1 MDKELLS
8 FVIETLLLKP
18 QSYVGMTVAAPGCSV
33 ASQSSDQDVVREHA
47 EAMRDLIAERVAS
60 NAGAIADTLV
70 EVIKCNTRVQ
80 PDVIFE
86 VCDGVVT
93 RYQYVLT
100 NQVTSIDP
108 KLCGALRAILGYCNY
123 SFIPPVQNMCGN
135 ASAMYQQPMQ
145 QSMQQPVYIQPKN
158 DPMIQ
163 RLPTYNQPKDT
174 SMITPWSYS
183 DQSMTYVTQ
192 LRSFTT
198 SLKDSVEK
206 FIQAILSSKEYSPL
220 TELRNCK
227 SKVVILHDSSYK
239 DEIKVIADEKG
250 MIVLTDT
257 SANSDSVPTY
267 RNNYFRPELGLLL
280 MINVYNL
287 EGGAGLF
294 PGRNKNSAYAV
305 HEWTSIDNYLAI
317 EKYINTTDGIRD
329 ELMRKAP
336 EFLKDFDADLVV
348 IHRDYIGN

>member
-18 QSYVGMTVAAPGCSV
+18 QTFVGMTVAAPGYPV
-33 ASQSSDQDVVREHA
+33 AHQSSDHDVVREHA
-47 EAMRDLIAERVAS
+47 GEMRDLLAERVAS
-60 NAGAIADTLV
+60 NAGVIADTLV
-70 EVIKCNTRVQ
+70 EVIKCNARIR
-80 PDVIFE
+80 PDIIFE
-86 VCDGVVT
+86 LCDGVVT
-93 RYQYVLT
+93 QYQYVLT

-108 KLCGALRAILGYCNY
+108 KLAGALKVILAYCNY
-123 SFIPPVQNMCGN
+123 SFTPLVQNTCGN
-135 ASAMYQQPMQ
+135 ASMIQQQPMQ
-145 QSMQQPVYIQPKN
+145 Q
-158 DPMIQ
+158 
-163 RLPTYNQPKDT
+163 PTHNQPKDASWT
-174 SMITPWSYS
+174 YNDAVIPYS
-183 DQSMTYVTQ
+183 Q
-192 LRSFTT
+192 LQGFTT
-198 SLKDSVEK
+198 NLKISVEE
-206 FIQAILSSKEYSPL
+206 FIQAMLSTKVYSPL
-220 TELRNCK
+220 TVLRNCK
-227 SKVVILHDSSYK
+227 SKVVIVHDSPYK
-239 DEIKVIADEKG
+239 DEIRAIADEKG
-250 MIVLTDT
+250 MIVLIDT

-317 EKYINTTDGIRD
+317 EKYINNTDGIRE

>member
-18 QSYVGMTVAAPGCSV
+18 QSFVGMTVAAPGYPV
-33 ASQSSDQDVVREHA
+33 AHQSSDHDVVREHA
-47 EAMRDLIAERVAS
+47 GEMRDLLAERVAS
-60 NAGAIADTLV
+60 NAGVIADTLV
-70 EVIKCNTRVQ
+70 EVIKCNARIR
-80 PDVIFE
+80 PDIIFE
-86 VCDGVVT
+86 LCDGVVT
-93 RYQYVLT
+93 QYQYVLT

-108 KLCGALRAILGYCNY
+108 KLAGALKVILACCNY
-123 SFIPPVQNMCGN
+123 SFTPLVQNTCGN
-135 ASAMYQQPMQ
+135 ASMIQQQPMQ
-145 QSMQQPVYIQPKN
+145 Q
-158 DPMIQ
+158 
-163 RLPTYNQPKDT
+163 PTHNQPKDASWT
-174 SMITPWSYS
+174 YNDAVIPYS
-183 DQSMTYVTQ
+183 Q
-192 LRSFTT
+192 LQGFTT
-198 SLKDSVEK
+198 NLKISVEE
-206 FIQAILSSKEYSPL
+206 FIQAMLSTKVYSPL
-220 TELRNCK
+220 TVLRNCK
-227 SKVVILHDSSYK
+227 SKVVIVHDSPYK
-239 DEIKVIADEKG
+239 DEIRAIADEKG
-250 MIVLTDT
+250 MIVLIDT

-317 EKYINTTDGIRD
+317 EKYINTIDGIRE

>member
-18 QSYVGMTVAAPGCSV
+18 QSLMGTTGHGVP
-33 ASQSSDQDVVREHA
+33 QSSDQDVVREHA
-47 EAMRDLIAERVAS
+47 GAMRDLIAERVAS

-86 VCDGVVT
+86 LCDGILPK
-93 RYQYVLT
+93 YQFALT

-123 SFIPPVQNMCGN
+123 SFGN
-135 ASAMYQQPMQ
+135 APVIWPTYEQIKETAMMQRMQGQPMR
-145 QSMQQPVYIQPKN
+145 QP
-158 DPMIQ
+158 M
-163 RLPTYNQPKDT
+163 YNQPKDN
-174 SMITPWSYS
+174 SMYQQPAYNQPIDPQWMYKNEASVP
-183 DQSMTYVTQ
+183 VTQ
-192 LRSFTT
+192 LMNLTT
-198 SLKDSVEK
+198 SLKSSVEE

-227 SKVVILHDSSYK
+227 SRVVIVHDSSYK
-239 DEIKVIADEKG
+239 DEIKAIADEKG

-257 SANSDSVPTY
+257 SANSDSVPSY

-336 EFLKDFDADLVV
+336 EFLKDFDADLVA

>member
-18 QSYVGMTVAAPGCSV
+18 QPQYPVAQHSFAH
-33 ASQSSDQDVVREHA
+33 DVVREHA
-47 EAMRDLIAERVAS
+47 GAMRDLIAERVAS

-86 VCDGVVT
+86 VCDGILPK
-93 RYQYVLT
+93 YQFALT

-145 QSMQQPVYIQPKN
+145 QPMQVYIQPKN
-158 DPMIQ
+158 DPMTQ

-174 SMITPWSYS
+174 SMITPWSYN
-183 DQSMTYVTQ
+183 DQSMAYVTQ
-192 LRSFTT
+192 LQSFTT

-227 SKVVILHDSSYK
+227 SKVVIVHDSSYK

-294 PGRNKNSAYAV
+294 PGRNKNSVYAV

-317 EKYINTTDGIRD
+317 EKYINTTDGIRE

>member
-18 QSYVGMTVAAPGCSV
+18 QPRMGATFVASGCPV

-47 EAMRDLIAERVAS
+47 GAMRDLIAERVAS
-60 NAGAIADTLV
+60 NAGVIADTLM
-70 EVIKCNTRVQ
+70 EVIKCNVRVQ

-86 VCDGVVT
+86 LCDGILPK
-93 RYQYVLT
+93 YQFALT
-100 NQVTSIDP
+100 DQVTSIDP
-108 KLCGALRAILGYCNY
+108 KLAGALKVILAYCNY
-123 SFIPPVQNMCGN
+123 SFAPPVQNTYRD
-135 ASAMYQQPMQ
+135 ASMVQQQPMQ
-145 QSMQQPVYIQPKN
+145 Q
-158 DPMIQ
+158 
-163 RLPTYNQPKDT
+163 PTYNQPKYASWTYNDA
-174 SMITPWSYS
+174 SMAYASQL
-183 DQSMTYVTQ
+183 QS
-192 LRSFTT
+192 LTT
-198 SLKDSVEK
+198 SLKSSVEE

-227 SKVVILHDSSYK
+227 SRVVIMHDSPYK
-239 DEIKVIADEKG
+239 DEIKAIADEKG
-250 MIVLTDT
+250 MIVLLDT
-257 SANSDSVPTY
+257 SMKDDSILPY
-267 RNNYFRPELGLLL
+267 SNHFRPELGLLL

-317 EKYINTTDGIRD
+317 EKYINTTDGIRE

-336 EFLKDFDADLVV
+336 EFLKDFDADLVA

>member
-8 FVIETLLLKP
+8 FVIETLLLQP
-18 QSYVGMTVAAPGCSV
+18 QSCVGMTVAAPGYPV
-33 ASQSSDQDVVREHA
+33 AHQSSDHDVVREHA
-47 EAMRDLIAERVAS
+47 GEMRDLLAERVAS
-60 NAGAIADTLV
+60 NAGVIADTLV
-70 EVIKCNTRVQ
+70 EVIKCNARIR
-80 PDVIFE
+80 PDIIFE
-86 VCDGVVT
+86 LCDGVVT
-93 RYQYVLT
+93 QYQYVLT

-108 KLCGALRAILGYCNY
+108 KLAGALKVILACCNY
-123 SFIPPVQNMCGN
+123 SFTPLVQNTCGN
-135 ASAMYQQPMQ
+135 ASMIQQQPMQ
-145 QSMQQPVYIQPKN
+145 Q
-158 DPMIQ
+158 
-163 RLPTYNQPKDT
+163 PTHNQPKDV
-174 SMITPWSYS
+174 PWTYNDAVIPYS
-183 DQSMTYVTQ
+183 Q
-192 LRSFTT
+192 LQGFTT
-198 SLKDSVEK
+198 NLKISVEE
-206 FIQAILSSKEYSPL
+206 FIQAMLSTKVYSPL
-220 TELRNCK
+220 TVLRNCK
-227 SKVVILHDSSYK
+227 SKVVIVHDSPYK
-239 DEIKVIADEKG
+239 DEIRAIADEKG

-317 EKYINTTDGIRD
+317 EKYINNTDGIRE

>member
-18 QSYVGMTVAAPGCSV
+18 QSLMGTTGHGVP
-33 ASQSSDQDVVREHA
+33 QSSDQDVVREHA
-47 EAMRDLIAERVAS
+47 GAMRDLIAERVAS

-86 VCDGVVT
+86 LCDGILPK
-93 RYQYVLT
+93 YQFALT

-108 KLCGALRAILGYCNY
+108 KLCGALRAILGYCNF
-123 SFIPPVQNMCGN
+123 SFVPPVQNPCGN
-135 ASAMYQQPMQ
+135 APVVYPTYEQIKETAMMQ
-145 QSMQQPVYIQPKN
+145 RQS
-158 DPMIQ
+158 
-163 RLPTYNQPKDT
+163 TYNQPKDT

-183 DQSMTYVTQ
+183 DPSMAYVTQ
-192 LRSFTT
+192 VQGFTT

-227 SKVVILHDSSYK
+227 SRVVIVHDSSYK
-239 DEIKVIADEKG
+239 DEIKAIADEKG

-267 RNNYFRPELGLLL
+267 RNNHFRPELGLLL

-336 EFLKDFDADLVV
+336 EFLKDFDADLVA

>member
-18 QSYVGMTVAAPGCSV
+18 QSLMSTTVGATGHVV
-33 ASQSSDQDVVREHA
+33 SQSSDQDVVREHA
-47 EAMRDLIAERVAS
+47 GAMRDLIAERVAS

-86 VCDGVVT
+86 LCDGILPK
-93 RYQYVLT
+93 YQFALT
-100 NQVTSIDP
+100 NRVTSIDP
-108 KLCGALRAILGYCNY
+108 KLCGALRAILTYCNF
-123 SFIPPVQNMCGN
+123 SFVPPVQNPCGN

-145 QSMQQPVYIQPKN
+145 QPVYNQPKN

-163 RLPTYNQPKDT
+163 RLPTYNQPKDAP
-174 SMITPWSYS
+174 MITPWSYS
-183 DQSMTYVTQ
+183 DPSMTYVTQ
-192 LRSFTT
+192 VQGFTT

-227 SKVVILHDSSYK
+227 SKVVIVHDSPYK
-239 DEIKVIADEKG
+239 DQLREIADEKG
-250 MIVLTDT
+250 MIVLLDT
-257 SANSDSVPTY
+257 SMKDDSILPY
-267 RNNYFRPELGLLL
+267 SNHFRPELGLLL
-280 MINVYNL
+280 MINAYNSM
-287 EGGAGLF
+287 GGAGLF
-294 PGRNKNSAYAV
+294 PGRNKNNAYAI
-305 HEWTSIDNYLAI
+305 HEWTSIDNYLAV

-336 EFLKDFDADLVV
+336 EFLKDFDADLAA
-348 IHRDYIGN
+348 IHRDFIGN